1 MTWTKLVQR
10 PSSKGPKLL
19 ERLLLRNTSLLA
31 GLILV
36 ASLSIFAA
44 SAPILAPNGPQ
55 AVNLNEIYQHPNMLH
70 LFGTDD
76 LGRDTFARVVW
87 GTRVSLMVGF
97 AAAAIA
103 AIIGI
108 IVGSVAG
115 YFGGYVDTVLMRFVD
130 VMLSI
135 PTFFLILLIAL
146 IFGGNEFVIVFII
159 GFTIWPN
166 GARLLR
172 GEMLKLR
179 DQDFVNAA
187 RIAGAPARMIMF
199 SELLPITIYPLVVD
213 SGLRVGTAIL
223 TEASLGFLG
232 VGDPNAASLGWLLNE
247 AISSFRSAWWTGI
260 FPGLILCLAVLAFN
274 LIADGLNQ
282 ALNVKMRW

>member
-1 MTWTKLVQR
+1 MTSVQVTKQ
-10 PSSKGPKLL
+10 SKRL
-19 ERLLLRNTSLLA
+19 ERLLLRNTSLMA

-44 SAPILAPNGPQ
+44 SASILAPNGPL
-55 AVNLNEIYQHPNMLH
+55 AVNLNDIYQAPNMLH

-76 LGRDTFARVVW
+76 LGRDTFARVIW
-87 GTRVSLMVGF
+87 GTRISLMVGF

-103 AIIGI
+103 AAIGI

-115 YFGGYVDTVLMRFVD
+115 YFGGYVDTILMRFVD

-146 IFGGNEFVIVFII
+146 IFGGNEFIIVFII

-187 RIAGAPARMIMF
+187 RVAGAPARMIMF
-199 SELLPITIYPLVVD
+199 SELLPITIYPLIVD
-213 SGLRVGTAIL
+213 SGLRVGSAIL

-247 AISSFRSAWWTGI
+247 AISSFRSAWWTGL
-260 FPGLILCLAVLAFN
+260 FPGLILCLAVLGFN

-282 ALNVKMRW
+282 ALNVKLRW